1 MSAEQVFHQVKQL
14 AAQQD
19 IDQRFFVFGH
29 VAQYDTS
36 RHMVQVIVPSW
47 RDGQGRPAQTGWI
60 QLGSPGI
67 GNGFGLQIAPVGGAT
82 FANPTAGEQV
92 LVELV
97 DRVRGVAVSATLLYS
112 NAMLPP
118 STALATPL
126 APGEAVLRHQS
137 GSFVRLYA
145 NGDVEVNAAG
155 NLIAVAGADLTAT
168 VAGTASIVAP
178 LVQLTKSLSDTL
190 QKLCTAAFA
199 SWAEN
204 HVHSVPQGGVTSV
217 PTTAPPS
224 NGLTS
229 VLMAE

>member
-29 VAQYDTS
+29 VAQYDAS

-60 QLGSPGI
+60 QLGSPGV
-67 GNGFGLQIAPVGGAT
+67 GAGFGLQIAPFGGAT

-97 DRVRGVAVSATLLYS
+97 DRVRGVAVSATLFYS

-126 APGEAVLRHQS
+126 AAGEAVLRHQS

-145 NGDVEVNAAG
+145 NGDVEINAAG
-155 NLIAVAGADLTAT
+155 NLTAT

-178 LVQLTKSLSDTL
+178 LVQLTKALSDTL

-204 HVHSVPQGGVTSV
+204 HVHSDPQGGVTGV